1 MKGKTSCKGKTK
13 SGAPCGMAALSGGKY
28 CYTHEPTNARDR
40 AQAHKLGGA
49 RTRAD
54 HSSDGA
60 DLPTAPRTVNDAMI
74 VLDYT
79 LRELLPLENSIQRAR
94 TLIALVAGYIDAIKI
109 GEMEARLA
117 ALENALKVREVQ
129 Q

>member
-1 MKGKTSCKGKTK
+1 MKGKCKGKTK

-49 RTRAD
+49 RTRVD
-54 HSSDGA
+54 HGSDGA
-60 DLPTAPRTVNDAMI
+60 DLPTTPRTVNDAMI

-117 ALENALKVREVQ
+117 ALESALKTREVQ

>member
-1 MKGKTSCKGKTK
+1 
-13 SGAPCGMAALSGGKY
+13 
-28 CYTHEPTNARDR
+28 
-40 AQAHKLGGA
+40 
-49 RTRAD
+49 
-54 HSSDGA
+54 
-60 DLPTAPRTVNDAMI
+60 MI

-109 GEMEARLA
+109 GEIEQRLTV
-117 ALENALKVREVQ
+117 LESALKAREVQ

>member
-1 MKGKTSCKGKTK
+1 MKGKGSCKGKTK
-13 SGAPCGMAALSGGKY
+13 SGAACGMAALSGGKY

-40 AQAHKLGGA
+40 AQAHKLGGE

-54 HSSDGA
+54 HGSDGA
-60 DLPTAPRTVNDAMI
+60 QVPQAPRTVNDAMI

-94 TLIALVAGYIDAIKI
+94 TLIALVSGYIDAIKI
-109 GEMEARLA
+109 GEIEQRLIV
-117 ALENALKVREVQ
+117 LENALKAREVQ